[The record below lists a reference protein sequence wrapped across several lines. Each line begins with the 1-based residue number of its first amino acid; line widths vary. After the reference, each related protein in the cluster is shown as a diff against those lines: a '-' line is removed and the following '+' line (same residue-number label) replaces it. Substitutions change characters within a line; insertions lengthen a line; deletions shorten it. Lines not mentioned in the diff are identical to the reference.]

1 MRKRYQV
8 FVSSTY
14 TDLIE
19 ERKEVSQA
27 ILKCDCFPAGME
39 LFPASNKK
47 QWAIIKQ
54 VIDDSDFY
62 LLIIAGRYG
71 TLGIDDSGKK
81 ISYTEMEFDY
91 ALSTGKPIIV
101 MLHRNPESLSAKF
114 VEKNKNNIQ
123 RLDKFR
129 EKASNGRMVSFWEN
143 KDQLHSAVLNSLH
156 KAMSDTP
163 EAIGWIRADV
173 NINSLNNNESLDRNS
188 RNWKDISLND
198 FLSYLD
204 IISYTEK
211 NDLFKEQDF
220 LKKFV
225 KLISVDQPSETISK
239 AISVIPNRYNLEGK
253 TISFLKKEIDYDSIF
268 KTQCLNIDDDNV
280 DLTISVIEMFNKLNV
295 YSYEYAKIILNFFI
309 DKYNYPSLKVSCL
322 EFFKNHCYSL
332 KGKDFYSELISYV
345 LKEINNNNNRK
356 ISIDDLIYILTSTCT
371 DEEDFELIYKVFFEN
386 DLSTR
391 KSIVNGILE
400 HCGAE
405 MYVIA
410 PRIQREFFEILDE
423 VISWNDNKM
432 TAEFLRYCL
441 FTRTID
447 IYTVDEIYE
456 MVSQLNDDVFY
467 IFIRGISYETF
478 GSGFEEVYEVDQSE
492 RERIIDIIKKRNHP
506 RQNKLIELFS

>member
-47 QWAIIKQ
+47 QWTIIKQ

-62 LLIIAGRYG
+62 LVIIAGRYG
-71 TLGIDDSGKK
+71 SLGIDDSGKK
-81 ISYTEMEFDY
+81 TSYTEMEFDY

-101 MLHRNPESLSAKF
+101 MLHRNPESLPAKL
-114 VEKNKNNIQ
+114 VEKNKNNLQ

-156 KAMSDTP
+156 KAMADTP

-173 NINSLNNNESLDRNS
+173 NKDSLNKVESSDRDL
-188 RNWKDISLND
+188 RNWKDISLDD
-198 FLSYLD
+198 FFSYLYK
-204 IISYTEK
+204 IGYNEK

-220 LKKFV
+220 LKEFV
-225 KLISVDQPSETISK
+225 KLISVNQSSKIIRK
-239 AISVIPNRYNLEGK
+239 AISLIPSRYNLEEK

-268 KTQCLNIDDDNV
+268 KTLCLNINDDNV
-280 DLTISVIEMFNKLNV
+280 ALTISVIEMFNKLNI
-295 YSYEYAKIILNFFI
+295 YSYEYAKTIFNLLI

-322 EFFKNHCYSL
+322 EFFEKHCYFL
-332 KGKDFYSELISYV
+332 NGNGFYNELISYV
-345 LKEINNNNNRK
+345 LKEISNNNRK
-356 ISIDDLIYILTSTCT
+356 ISIDDLIHLLTSTCT
-371 DEEDFELIYKVFFEN
+371 DEEEFELIYKVFFEN
-386 DLSTR
+386 DLSIR
-391 KSIVNGILE
+391 KSIVKGILE
-400 HCGAE
+400 HCGSE
-405 MYVIA
+405 IYITD
-410 PRIQREFFEILDE
+410 PKIQRKFFKIFDE
-423 VISWNDNKM
+423 VISWNDDKM

-441 FTRTID
+441 FTRTFD

-456 MVSQLNDDVFY
+456 TASQLNDDVFY
-467 IFIRGISYETF
+467 IFIRGVSYEEF
-478 GSGFEEVYEVDQSE
+478 GSGFEEVYEVDKLE

-506 RQNKLIELFS
+506 RKNKLIELFS

>member
-47 QWAIIKQ
+47 QWTIIKQ

-62 LLIIAGRYG
+62 LVIIAGRYG

-101 MLHRNPESLSAKF
+101 MLHRNPESLPAKL

-156 KAMSDTP
+156 KAMFDTP

-173 NINSLNNNESLDRNS
+173 NISSLNNTESLDRDLK
-188 RNWKDISLND
+188 NWKEISLDD
-198 FLSYLD
+198 FFSYLD
-204 IISYTEK
+204 LISYTEK

-225 KLISVDQPSETISK
+225 KLISVNQPSETISK
-239 AISVIPNRYNLEGK
+239 AISLIPSRYNLEGE

-268 KTQCLNIDDDNV
+268 KTLCLNINDDNV
-280 DLTISVIEMFNKLNV
+280 DLTISVIDMFNKLHI
-295 YSYEYAKIILNFFI
+295 YSYEYATKIFDIFI
-309 DKYNYPSLKVSCL
+309 NNPNYTLLKDSCL
-322 EFFKNHCYSL
+322 EFFEKNCYSL
-332 KGKDFYSELISYV
+332 KGNDFYNKIINYII
-345 LKEINNNNNRK
+345 KEIENNNRK
-356 ISIDDLIYILTSTCT
+356 HSIDDLIVLLTSTCT
-371 DEEDFELIYKVFFEN
+371 DEEDFELVYDVFWKN
-386 DLSTR
+386 DLSIR
-391 KSIVNGILE
+391 KSIVEGVWN

-405 MYVIA
+405 LYVID
-410 PRIQREFFEILDE
+410 PKIQRKFFEICDE
-423 VISWNDNKM
+423 VISWNDDKM

-441 FTRTID
+441 FTRTFD

-467 IFIRGISYETF
+467 IFIRGVSSEEF

-506 RQNKLIELFS
+506 RKNKLIELF